1 MGVENQQKDPEQE
14 AGRPTR
20 RSASDATSTLNNRSC
35 CAYQRK
41 AGASDSTTT
50 TRQQK
55 NCITQTHNKRTVD
68 QNNPKA
74 QRPEAKQCRR
84 VGELISLGDRPFPT
98 TPTDRTP
105 SVTQPGSSP
114 GKRGSLGN
122 PTREL
127 PEVAVT
133 RMQTHPGQCYLVGTR
148 PAIRKWATALCPDA
162 RLTKQPL
169 GDFSENITEVG

>member
-84 VGELISLGDRPFPT
+84 VGELISLGDRPSPH
-98 TPTDRTP
+98 
-105 SVTQPGSSP
+105 QPHGW
-114 GKRGSLGN
+114 GSLGN

-127 PEVAVT
+127 PGSSNDQDTDTSWTVLPGRNKTSNWEV
-133 RMQTHPGQCYLVGTR
+133 GDGTLPR
-148 PAIRKWATALCPDA
+148 PQAHQ
-162 RLTKQPL
+162 QPL
-169 GDFSENITEVG
+169 GDFSGNITEVRWTSRE

>member
-1 MGVENQQKDPEQE
+1 MGVKNQQKDPEQE

-98 TPTDRTP
+98 TPTDRAP
-105 SVTQPGSSP
+105 SVIQPGSTSETRAPPVTQPGSSP

-162 RLTKQPL
+162 RLTK
-169 GDFSENITEVG
+169 

>member
-20 RSASDATSTLNNRSC
+20 RSASDATSTLNKRNC

-55 NCITQTHNKRTVD
+55 NCTTQTHNKRTVD

-98 TPTDRTP
+98 TPTDGA
-105 SVTQPGSSP
+105 PGSSSDQDADPSWAVLP
-114 GKRGSLGN
+114 GRNKTSH
-122 PTREL
+122 
-127 PEVAVT
+127 
-133 RMQTHPGQCYLVGTR
+133 Q
-148 PAIRKWATALCPDA
+148 
-162 RLTKQPL
+162 
-169 GDFSENITEVG
+169 EVGDGTLPGRQAHQTTTW

>member
-98 TPTDRTP
+98 TPTDGTP
-105 SVTQPGSSP
+105 SVTQPRSSP

-127 PEVAVT
+127 PGSSSDQDADPSWAVL
-133 RMQTHPGQCYLVGTR
+133 PGRNKTSNQ
-148 PAIRKWATALCPDA
+148 
-162 RLTKQPL
+162 
-169 GDFSENITEVG
+169 EVGDGTLPGRQAHQITTW